1 MAGDGTGNSLLE
13 SKRAATRYRILVDVA
28 QRQPA
33 ISQQEIAD
41 EIGITSQAVSNYL
54 QDLVERGH
62 VVKHRRGRYEI
73 TNEGVN
79 WLISRTDDLRGL
91 VEHVTEE
98 VVEEVEVES
107 ALATEDVSENER
119 VALEMREGH
128 LHAVPGESGDATAI
142 AVSDASA
149 GREVGVTDI
158 EGVLD
163 HELGTVTVISVPR
176 VRNGGSAALDETV
189 VARQADTVDLVAANG
204 PEAVALARRAG
215 IDVDVRFGTAEAV
228 LEAAQKG
235 LDVLLLVVADHL
247 SRHTDK
253 LREGTVRYEV
263 VDANR
268 QGA

>member
-1 MAGDGTGNSLLE
+1 MAGDDSGEDLLE

-54 QDLVERGH
+54 QDLVERNH
-62 VVKHRRGRYEI
+62 VVKHQRGRYEI
-73 TNEGVN
+73 TKEGVN

-91 VEHVTEE
+91 VDHVTEE
-98 VVEEVEVES
+98 VIEDVDVES
-107 ALATEDVSENER
+107 ALATDEVSENER
-119 VALEMREGH
+119 VALTMRDGH
-128 LHAVPGESGDATAI
+128 LHAIPGEGGDATAI

-163 HELGTVTVISVPR
+163 HELGTVTVVSVPQ

-189 VARQADTVDLVAANG
+189 VARQAESVDLVAAKG
-204 PEAVALARRAG
+204 PESVALARRA
-215 IDVDVRFGTAEAV
+215 DVPIDVRFGTAEAV

-235 LDVLLLVVADHL
+235 LDVLLLVVADQL

-253 LREGTVRYEV
+253 LREGTVSYEV

-268 QGA
+268 QAG